1 MAPCDVDCNCSSHQS
16 ISQCALYKR
25 VSVYVHD
32 PEFVHVYTGE
42 SRLYVRRRG
51 GGGEGRRGGV
61 DGG

>member
-32 PEFVHVYTGE
+32 LEFVHVYTGE
-42 SRLYVRRRG
+42 SRLYVRRG
-51 GGGEGRRGGV
+51 GGGGG
-61 DGG
+61 GGA